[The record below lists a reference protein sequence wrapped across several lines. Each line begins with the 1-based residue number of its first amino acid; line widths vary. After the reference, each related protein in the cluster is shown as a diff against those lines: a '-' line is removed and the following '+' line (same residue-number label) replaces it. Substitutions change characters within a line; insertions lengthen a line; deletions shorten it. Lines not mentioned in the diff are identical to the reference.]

1 MRRLQLV
8 ILIFFVFST
17 TLYPQAVRFCVGTS
31 HDFGVPPA
39 LGSVYNW
46 EVQNNNIATIASGN
60 GTEQIIIDLNN
71 TGLFQ
76 LMVQEVDANGCIGY
90 DSILV
95 EVIPLPTPNIFAL
108 GPISFCEGDG
118 VFLQVDSVYTSMAWI
133 NNGDT
138 IGINPVVMVDTTGE
152 YFIDVA
158 DTNGCVGRSPS
169 IITLQHPN
177 PDIDFSLEGVCANMP
192 TAFFDESTIALDM
205 ISTRIWYFG
214 DGNIAYGD
222 TVENTYIE
230 DGNYMLKLIVISD
243 FDCVD
248 SLSRII
254 SIYNQPV
261 ADFSYSPYTIST
273 LQPEMSFTNTSLNA
287 SPILWSFGDDSTS
300 YLENPSHIYSDPGIY
315 DVVLTVSDTNNCID
329 SISKQIL
336 MSYDFVFYMPNSF
349 TPNNDG
355 KNDVLKPEGMR
366 MKKYQS
372 YQFIVYDKWGGVV
385 FETTDFQESWDGGET
400 PDGSYSWIILIKDEM
415 GKIRRET
422 GSVSL
427 IR

>member
-8 ILIFFVFST
+8 ILIFFVFSIK
-17 TLYPQAVRFCVGTS
+17 LYPQDVRFCVGTS
-31 HDFGVPPA
+31 HDFGVPQT

-46 EVQNNNIATIASGN
+46 EVQNTTIATITSGN
-60 GTEQIIIDLNN
+60 GTEQITIDLNN

-76 LMVQEVDANGCIGY
+76 LIVQEVDANWCIGY

-95 EVIPLPTPNIFAL
+95 EIIPLPTPNIFAL

-118 VFLQVDSVYTSMAWI
+118 VFLQVDSVYNSMAWI

-138 IGINPVVMVDTTGE
+138 IGVNPELMVDTTGE
-152 YFIDVA
+152 YFIDVT

-177 PDIDFSLEGVCANMP
+177 ADIDFSLEGVCANMP
-192 TAFFDESTIALDM
+192 TAFFDESTISFDA
-205 ISTRIWYFG
+205 ISTRIWHFG

-222 TVENTYIE
+222 TVENTYSE

-243 FDCVD
+243 FNCAD

-273 LQPEMSFTNTSLNA
+273 LRPEMNFTNTSFNA
-287 SPILWSFGDDSTS
+287 VPILWSFGDDSVS
-300 YLENPSHIYSDPGIY
+300 YLESPSHIYSDPGIY
-315 DVVLTVSDTNNCID
+315 DVVLTVSDSNNCID

-349 TPNNDG
+349 TPNKDG
-355 KNDVLKPEGMR
+355 KNEVLKPKGMR

-372 YQFIVYDKWGGVV
+372 YQFIVYDRWGGIV
-385 FETTDFQESWDGGET
+385 FETTDFQESWDGGDV
-400 PDGSYSWIILIKDEM
+400 PDGSYSWMILIKDEM
-415 GKIRRET
+415 GKARRET
-422 GSVSL
+422 GSVNL
-427 IR
+427 MR

>member
-46 EVQNNNIATIASGN
+46 EVQNTNIATIASGN

-118 VFLQVDSVYTSMAWI
+118 VFLQVDSIYTSMAWI

-152 YFIDVA
+152 YFIDVK
-158 DTNGCVGRSPS
+158 
-169 IITLQHPN
+169 
-177 PDIDFSLEGVCANMP
+177 
-192 TAFFDESTIALDM
+192 M
-205 ISTRIWYFG
+205 ISFFSSSGTLFNDKIYETNSLF
-214 DGNIAYGD
+214 AC
-222 TVENTYIE
+222 NT
-230 DGNYMLKLIVISD
+230 L
-243 FDCVD
+243 
-248 SLSRII
+248 
-254 SIYNQPV
+254 
-261 ADFSYSPYTIST
+261 
-273 LQPEMSFTNTSLNA
+273 
-287 SPILWSFGDDSTS
+287 
-300 YLENPSHIYSDPGIY
+300 
-315 DVVLTVSDTNNCID
+315 
-329 SISKQIL
+329 
-336 MSYDFVFYMPNSF
+336 
-349 TPNNDG
+349 
-355 KNDVLKPEGMR
+355 
-366 MKKYQS
+366 
-372 YQFIVYDKWGGVV
+372 
-385 FETTDFQESWDGGET
+385 
-400 PDGSYSWIILIKDEM
+400 
-415 GKIRRET
+415 
-422 GSVSL
+422 
-427 IR
+427 